1 MEKSAKE
8 GYGRILGRLE
18 QEILDVLWS
27 KGDATGK
34 EIFDNIRHTREVAL
48 TTVLTVLERLAN
60 KKLVTKSRGESVYIF
75 KPAYTRDEFASK
87 VSKEML
93 KSIFEI
99 STNGASA
106 SFVDM
111 LADTDPVELDRLA
124 SLIEGKKKEMERKKD
139 LR

>member
-1 MEKSAKE
+1 MEKNIKE

-34 EIFDNIRHTREVAL
+34 EIFDSIRRTREVAL

-60 KKLVTKSRGESVYIF
+60 KKLVKKARGESVYIF
-75 KPAYTRDEFASK
+75 KPAYTRDEFARK
-87 VSKEML
+87 VSQEML

-106 SFVDM
+106 SFVDI
-111 LADTDPVELDRLA
+111 LADTHPLELDRLA
-124 SLIEGKKKEMERKKD
+124 SLIEGKKKEMERKKN